1 MEQLL
6 RVIVSQRLELQDLL
20 ARQQRMLELTL
31 SQMEDLRHKDLASLG
46 LLSLSASNSPPDTS
60 TSRSLD
66 GLPVGLPSLP
76 NTEGHQQLRNVTPT
90 MQPAAVDESEADVPP
105 DPSGSVR
112 RKMKTSRQG
121 SKQSKI
127 SWDAKAEAEVG
138 PAPSTLVLDM
148 PAILQDQNA
157 PNGGDYGLGPTE
169 DSYEHHQPGQR
180 LETIQSPTLRGMFT
194 QYSQPS
200 VLAIKTDPEAE
211 DSQWGEKTLLYV
223 DRVSSFAVCIN
234 AIAMMVEFEFAGQA
248 NAFQVGFA
256 SESIEQTFS
265 AAIPSFMMLRIFFDV
280 FFLVEFLIRGAV
292 LRSQVLKDSA
302 NLFDLALVLAGVME
316 MILIFV
322 TPWTLTHE
330 DRMLGLILRALGSLR
345 AIRVLRVFRFC
356 AGLQLLMKACQSFVT
371 SLFWSMVLLGVCMLA
386 GALVVGNLLQ
396 DYIRGSADLDD
407 RQWVWQFYGTTYRSW
422 YTLYEITF
430 AGNWPTMARPVLDK
444 VSHGFVVFY
453 VLYITIVVF
462 ALIRVIT
469 AVFLKDTLDS
479 AHNDAELRITE
490 GMRKKAEY
498 VEKLETIFK
507 AIDESGDGMITEERL
522 SFILENPK
530 VKAYFQTLDL
540 DVHESAAL
548 FRILDDG
555 DGECTL
561 DEFIGGI
568 LRCKGPARAIDQVAL
583 QADMKQL
590 DKKVSKI
597 LKALCDAGWASHLSS
612 VPGSEGMT
620 PKTGSGE
627 QMSCP
632 VSKQPT
638 GNGTASMPPASGLS
652 SASFSGLS
660 GYHNAIH
667 YGGSEAPAGW
677 QRQESGRKRRAS
689 QAAQMFLHRT
699 ALNRTKTGGI
709 GASAMVSMDD
719 INIGGGTYIL

>member
-31 SQMEDLRHKDLASLG
+31 SQMEELNHKDLPSTLG
-46 LLSLSASNSPPDTS
+46 LLSMSASNSPDTS
-60 TSRSLD
+60 MSRSLD
-66 GLPVGLPSLP
+66 GVPLALPTLP
-76 NTEGHQQLRNVTPT
+76 NVEGLRNVTPT
-90 MQPAAVDESEADVPP
+90 MQPAAVDETADVPP

-121 SKQSKI
+121 SKASKI
-127 SWDAKAEAEVG
+127 SWDGKAEPEVG

-157 PNGGDYGLGPTE
+157 PNGGDYGLGPAE
-169 DSYEHHQPGQR
+169 DCYEQHAPGQR

-194 QYSQPS
+194 QYSQQPS
-200 VLAIKTDPEAE
+200 VLAIKTEAEE
-211 DSQWGEKTLLYV
+211 DSQWGEKILLYV

-234 AIAMMVEFEFAGQA
+234 AVAMMVEFEFAGQA

-265 AAIPSFMMLRIFFDV
+265 AAIPSFMILRIFFDV
-280 FFLVEFLIRGAV
+280 FFLIEFMIRGAV
-292 LRSQVLKDSA
+292 LRSQVLQDSA

-322 TPWTLTHE
+322 TPWTLTHD

-597 LKALCDAGWASHLSS
+597 LKAMCDAGWANHLSS
-612 VPGSEGMT
+612 VPGSEGL
-620 PKTGSGE
+620 PSKTGSND
-627 QMSCP
+627 QMSYP

-638 GNGTASMPPASGLS
+638 GTASVPPASAMS
-652 SASFSGLS
+652 SASFSG
-660 GYHNAIH
+660 YHNAMH
-667 YGGSEAPAGW
+667 HSEAPSGW

-709 GASAMVSMDD
+709 VSAMDD
-719 INIGGGTYIL
+719 VNIGGGTYIL